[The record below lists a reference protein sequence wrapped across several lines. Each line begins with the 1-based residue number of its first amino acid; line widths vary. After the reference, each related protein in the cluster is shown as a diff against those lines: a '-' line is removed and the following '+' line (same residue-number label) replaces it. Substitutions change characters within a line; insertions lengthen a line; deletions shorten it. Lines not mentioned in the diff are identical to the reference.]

1 MFENLK
7 IGVVG
12 EGSWATAIVKI
23 LQQNLK
29 SFYWVI
35 REEDMAIQIKETRHN
50 PLYLSDVEIDTDI
63 VSLVPTVKEVIK
75 NSDII
80 FMILP
85 AAFMESSFDGIT
97 AEDLNNKYVFS
108 ATKGMIPS
116 CHKTVCSYFHENFN
130 VPFSQLGFI
139 SGPSHAEEVA
149 LERLTFLTVL
159 SSNTE
164 MAQSIG
170 EILNCRFIKTIIS
183 DDVIGAEYVTVL
195 KNVMAIATGVCHG
208 LGYGDNYI
216 SVLVSN
222 AIREIENFLN
232 VVAPSNRNLLNYVYL
247 GDLIVT
253 SYSQFSRNR
262 TFGAML
268 GKGYTVKSAQL
279 EMSMVAE
286 GYFAA
291 NSINEICI
299 EKNIEMPIV
308 QALYRILYEKYSP
321 AVEMKLLTDKLK

>member
-1 MFENLK
+1 MSDNLR
-7 IGVVG
+7 IGVIG
-12 EGSWATAIVKI
+12 EGSWATAIIKI

-29 SFYWVI
+29 SFFWVV
-35 REEDMAIQIKETRHN
+35 REEEMAVQIKQTGHN
-50 PLYLSDVEIDTDI
+50 PLYLSDVEIDNEI
-63 VSLVPTVKEVIK
+63 VTLVPSVKEVIAK
-75 NSDII
+75 SDII
-80 FMILP
+80 LMILP
-85 AAFMESSFDGIT
+85 AAFIESSLEGVCADDFK
-97 AEDLNNKYVFS
+97 NKYIFS

-116 CHKTVCSYFHENFN
+116 CHKTVCTYFSENFD
-130 VPFSQLGFI
+130 VPFDHLGFI

-159 SSNTE
+159 SSNSE
-164 MAQSIG
+164 MAQNIANM
-170 EILNCRFIKTIIS
+170 LNCRFIKTIIS

-222 AIREIENFLN
+222 AIREIEHFLTI
-232 VVAPSNRNLLNYVYL
+232 VAPSNRNLLNYVYL

-279 EMSMVAE
+279 EMSMIAE
-286 GYFAA
+286 GYYAA

-299 EKNIEMPIV
+299 ENNIEMPIV

-321 AVEMKLLTDKLK
+321 SVEMKLLTDKLK

>member
-7 IGVVG
+7 IGVIG

-23 LQQNLK
+23 LQHNINGL
-29 SFYWVI
+29 FWVI
-35 REEDMAIQIKETRHN
+35 REEEMASQIKETGHN
-50 PLYLSDVEIDTDI
+50 PLYLSDVEIDNKVI
-63 VSLVPTVKEVIK
+63 SIVPTVKEAIQK
-75 NSDII
+75 SDIL
-80 FMILP
+80 FMVLP
-85 AAFMESSFDGIT
+85 AAFIESSLEGIS
-97 AEDLNNKYVFS
+97 ESDLKNKYIFS

-116 CHKTVCSYFHENFN
+116 CHKTVCNYFHENFN
-130 VPFSQLGFI
+130 IPFSRLGFI

-159 SSNTE
+159 SSNAE
-164 MAQSIG
+164 MAKYIG
-170 EILNCRFIKTIIS
+170 DMFNCRFIKTIVS
-183 DDVIGAEYVTVL
+183 DDVLGAEYVTVL

-222 AIREIENFLN
+222 AIREIEHFLSI
-232 VVAPSNRNLLNYVYL
+232 VAPSNRNLLNYVYL
-247 GDLIVT
+247 GDLMVT

-286 GYFAA
+286 GYYAA

-299 EKNIEMPIV
+299 EKKIEMPIV

-321 AVEMKLLTDKLK
+321 SVEMKLLTDKLK